1 MRDAILSC
9 LTSDAALMAILT
21 GGIYTATLISRQT
34 TPAAFNAARELL
46 PCALLRFEDE
56 SQVSPYATSARLV
69 FVLYFYQRA
78 GYDQIDAAR
87 ARCYALLNHVRVP
100 GAPAWEVRHA
110 NDVLDQADDTLSASM
125 SFSRYQV
132 MRLK

>member
-1 MRDAILSC
+1 MRDAILTF
-9 LTSDAALMAILT
+9 LAIDPTLLAILT

-34 TPAAFNAARELL
+34 TPNAFNAARELL

-56 SQVSPYATSARLV
+56 SQVSPYATSARLM
-69 FVLYFYQRA
+69 FVLYFYQRS
-78 GYDQIDAAR
+78 GYEQIDAAR
-87 ARCYALLNHVRVP
+87 ARCYALLNQSRIP
-100 GAPAWEVRHA
+100 GAPAWEVLHA
-110 NDVLDQADDTLSASM
+110 NDVLDQTDDVLTASM